1 MAYVAIAAAVVGA
14 IGTMKQGAAQKAMY
28 DAQATQTMV
37 QARSNVIKSRRE
49 ALKYKQ
55 DGVAVLDK
63 MRKTIATV
71 SARGAAGSIDP
82 FSGSTGN
89 LQVNIFDQG
98 YLDFSINKDNT
109 NMARE
114 NMNIIQK
121 SAEYQAGIYRAAGA
135 AAKQAATFKAISSVG
150 MAVAGAY
157 GGFGGGSA
165 GSGMGSAGQSTSQ
178 FVSGY
183 GAPIGGG
190 PAGFSPGG
198 SGYSTI

>member
-1 MAYVAIAAAVVGA
+1 MAEVAIAAAVVSA
-14 IGTMKQGAAQKAMY
+14 IGTMKKGAAQKAMY

-89 LQVNIFDQG
+89 LQINIFDQG
-98 YLDFSINKDNT
+98 YLDLSINKDNT

-121 SAEYQAGIYRAAGA
+121 SAEYQAGIYRAAGKQ
-135 AAKQAATFKAISSVG
+135 AKQAAMFKAVSQVA
-150 MAVAGAY
+150 MAGATY
-157 GGFGGGSA
+157 GMGFGGGDP
-165 GSGMGSAGQSTSQ
+165 GMGSAGQSTSQ

-183 GAPIGGG
+183 GAPIGQ
-190 PAGFSPGG
+190 PHTAN
-198 SGYSTI
+198 SGYSTF

>member
-1 MAYVAIAAAVVGA
+1 MAEVAVAAAVVGA

-28 DAQATQTMV
+28 DAQATQTLV

-89 LQVNIFDQG
+89 LQINIFDQG

-121 SAEYQAGIYRAAGA
+121 SAEYQAGIYRAAGR
-135 AAKQAATFKAISSVG
+135 AAKQAATFKAITSVA
-150 MAVAGAY
+150 MAGANY
-157 GGFGGGSA
+157 GMGFGGGM
-165 GSGMGSAGQSTSQ
+165 GSGSSGVSQ
-178 FVSGY
+178 M
-183 GAPIGGG
+183 
-190 PAGFSPGG
+190 GG
-198 SGYSTI
+198 SWQGNF

>member
-121 SAEYQAGIYRAAGA
+121 SAEYQAGIYRAAGK

-150 MAVAGAY
+150 MAAASAY
-157 GGFGGGSA
+157 SGFGGGSA

>member
-1 MAYVAIAAAVVGA
+1 MAALAVAAAVVQA
-14 IGTMKQGAAQKAMY
+14 IGTIKQGKAQKAMY

-55 DGVAVLDK
+55 DGVVVLDK
-63 MRKTIATV
+63 MRKTVATV

-89 LQVNIFDQG
+89 LQINIFDQG

-121 SAEYQAGIYRAAGA
+121 SAEYQAGIYRAAGS
-135 AAKQAATFKAISSVG
+135 AAKQAATFKAVSSV
-150 MAVAGAY
+150 MMSVASAY
-157 GGFGGGSA
+157 GGFAGKAPAPAA
-165 GSGMGSAGQSTSQ
+165 GSMGSAGGSFGMNTPTS
-178 FVSGY
+178 FGAMPPSFYAPSGSSV
-183 GAPIGGG
+183 GI
-190 PAGFSPGG
+190 
-198 SGYSTI
+198 

>member
-1 MAYVAIAAAVVGA
+1 MAALAVAAAVVQA

-28 DAQATQTMV
+28 DAQAAQTMV

-63 MRKTIATV
+63 MRKTVATV

-89 LQVNIFDQG
+89 LQINIFDQG

-121 SAEYQAGIYRAAGA
+121 SAEYQAGIYRAAGR
-135 AAKQAATFKAISSVG
+135 AAKQAATFKAITSVA
-150 MAVAGAY
+150 MAGATY
-157 GGFGGGSA
+157 GMGFGGGSA
-165 GSGMGSAGQSTSQ
+165 GMGSAGTAGGTFGMNTPTSFGAMPPSFYAPPGST
-178 FVSGY
+178 VG
-183 GAPIGGG
+183 I
-190 PAGFSPGG
+190 
-198 SGYSTI
+198 

>member
-1 MAYVAIAAAVVGA
+1 MAEVAVAAAVVGA
-14 IGTMKQGAAQKAMY
+14 IGTIKQGKAQKAMY
-28 DAQATQTMV
+28 DAQAAQTMV

-89 LQVNIFDQG
+89 LQINIFDQG

-121 SAEYQAGIYRAAGA
+121 SAEYQAAIYRAAGKQ
-135 AAKQAATFKAISSVG
+135 AKQSAMFSAITSVA
-150 MAVAGAY
+150 MAGATY
-157 GGFGGGSA
+157 GMGFGGADPGSA
-165 GSGMGSAGQSTSQ
+165 GTAGGTFGMNTPTSFGAMPPSFYAPSGST
-178 FVSGY
+178 V
-183 GAPIGGG
+183 AI
-190 PAGFSPGG
+190 
-198 SGYSTI
+198 

>member
-1 MAYVAIAAAVVGA
+1 MAEVAIAAAVVGA

-28 DAQATQTMV
+28 DAQATHTVV

-71 SARGAAGSIDP
+71 STRGAAGSIDP

-89 LQVNIFDQG
+89 LQINIFDQG

-121 SAEYQAGIYRAAGA
+121 SAEYQAGIYRAAGKQ
-135 AAKQAATFKAISSVG
+135 AKQSAMFSAFTSVA
-150 MAVAGAY
+150 MAGATY
-157 GGFGGGSA
+157 GMGFGGAGAGNAGSA
-165 GSGMGSAGQSTSQ
+165 GAAGGTFGMNTPTSFGAMPPSFYAPSGST
-178 FVSGY
+178 V
-183 GAPIGGG
+183 AI
-190 PAGFSPGG
+190 
-198 SGYSTI
+198 

>member
-1 MAYVAIAAAVVGA
+1 MAELAVAASVVGA
-14 IGTMKQGAAQKAMY
+14 IGTMKSGSAQKAMY
-28 DAQATQTMV
+28 DAQAAQTMV

-89 LQVNIFDQG
+89 LQINIFDQG

-121 SAEYQAGIYRAAGA
+121 SAEYQAGSNRQCLKRFHLSRWRVLITDRGLLVAVLVRAW
-135 AAKQAATFKAISSVG
+135 
-150 MAVAGAY
+150 VALAN
-157 GGFGGGSA
+157 
-165 GSGMGSAGQSTSQ
+165 Q
-178 FVSGY
+178 
-183 GAPIGGG
+183 
-190 PAGFSPGG
+190 PANSCRV
-198 SGYSTI
+198 TAHR

>member
-1 MAYVAIAAAVVGA
+1 MAAVAIAAAVVGA

-89 LQVNIFDQG
+89 LQINIFDQG

-121 SAEYQAGIYRAAGA
+121 SAEYQAGIYRAAGR
-135 AAKQAATFKAISSVG
+135 AAKQAAMFKAVSSVG
-150 MAVAGAY
+150 MAAANY
-157 GGFGGGSA
+157 GMGFGG
-165 GSGMGSAGQSTSQ
+165 GMGSAGQSTSQ

-198 SGYSTI
+198 SGYSTF

>member
-1 MAYVAIAAAVVGA
+1 MAELAIAASVVSA
-14 IGTMKQGAAQKAMY
+14 IGTMKSGSAQKAMY
-28 DAQATQTMV
+28 DAQAAQTMV

-89 LQVNIFDQG
+89 LQINIFDQG

-121 SAEYQAGIYRAAGA
+121 SAEYQAGIYRAAGKQ
-135 AAKQAATFKAISSVG
+135 AKQSAMFSAVSSVAMAGFNYG
-150 MAVAGAY
+150 M
-157 GGFGGGSA
+157 GFGGAGAGSA
-165 GSGMGSAGQSTSQ
+165 GSAGSAGGTFGMNTPTSFGAMPPSFYAPSGST
-178 FVSGY
+178 V
-183 GAPIGGG
+183 AI
-190 PAGFSPGG
+190 
-198 SGYSTI
+198 

>member
-1 MAYVAIAAAVVGA
+1 MAELAIAASVVSA

-28 DAQATQTMV
+28 DAQAAQTMV

-89 LQVNIFDQG
+89 LQINIFDQG

-121 SAEYQAGIYRAAGA
+121 SAEYQAAIYRAAGKQ
-135 AAKQAATFKAISSVG
+135 AKQSAMFSAITSVA
-150 MAVAGAY
+150 MAGFNY
-157 GGFGGGSA
+157 GQGFVGGSPGA
-165 GSGMGSAGQSTSQ
+165 GMGSAGQSTSQ